1 MMLRSSE
8 LEMCYLSFDAFVLIA
23 MLHEIGVEDFDLALE
38 LTRKALGD
46 ERTYC
51 I

>member
-1 MMLRSSE
+1 MLRVSE
-8 LEMCYLSFDAFVLIA
+8 QELCYLSLDAFVMIYV
-23 MLHEIGVEDFDLALE
+23 LHEAGVADFDLALE